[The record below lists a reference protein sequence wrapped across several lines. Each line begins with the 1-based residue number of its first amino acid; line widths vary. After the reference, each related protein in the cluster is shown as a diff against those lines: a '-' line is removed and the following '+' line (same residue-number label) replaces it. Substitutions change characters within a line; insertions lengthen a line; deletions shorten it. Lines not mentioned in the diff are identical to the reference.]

1 VIKATGWDCVMGEGN
16 DGVRCPKSC
25 ELSSWFFL
33 AASGPLFRYCSL
45 VRNESLETRPAALR
59 NSLLIRALAI
69 GAMALVCGMIGWSYA
84 TGGIF
89 HVLLHSGTA
98 DEKVAALRAFFD
110 GFGVAAPLAYVG
122 FVILEVVIA
131 PIPGTML
138 YAPGGVIFGGFWG
151 GLLSLTGN
159 VIGAGMACQLMRVFI
174 GERAEEYLERSA
186 LARYEERI
194 TRHGA
199 WVIFLL
205 RVNPLTSSDL
215 VSYAAGLTHLS
226 VWKLMLGTLVGMAP
240 LCFAQ
245 SYLAD
250 GLLHAFPMLIYPLVA
265 ACAVYGLVVVWILIG
280 LLKR

>member
-1 VIKATGWDCVMGEGN
+1 M
-16 DGVRCPKSC
+16 
-25 ELSSWFFL
+25 
-33 AASGPLFRYCSL
+33 
-45 VRNESLETRPAALR
+45 
-59 NSLLIRALAI
+59 
-69 GAMALVCGMIGWSYA
+69 
-84 TGGIF
+84 
-89 HVLLHSGTA
+89 LLHSGTA
-98 DEKVAALRAFFD
+98 EEKVAALRAFFD

-159 VIGAGMACQLMRVFI
+159 VIGAGIACQLMRVFI
-174 GERAEEYLERSA
+174 GKRAEEYLERSA

-199 WVIFLL
+199 WVVFLL

-215 VSYAAGLTHLS
+215 VSYAAGLTHLP
-226 VWKLMLGTLVGMAP
+226 VWKLMLGTLAGMAP

-250 GLLHAFPMLIYPLVA
+250 GLLTCVSTVDLSARGRLCGLWIGRDLGGDQSAEAIADFFPGTVTGVGERRRRNVQPSIVDDWLTFHTDT
-265 ACAVYGLVVVWILIG
+265 
-280 LLKR
+280 

>member
-1 VIKATGWDCVMGEGN
+1 MAWSMQVNDSIEG
-16 DGVRCPKSC
+16 PP
-25 ELSSWFFL
+25 
-33 AASGPLFRYCSL
+33 ASGRVFRYCSL
-45 VRNESLETRPAALR
+45 VQNERLETPSATSR
-59 NSLLIRALAI
+59 NSLLTRVLLIIAI
-69 GAMALVCGMIGWSYA
+69 ALVIGLLGWSYA
-84 TGGIF
+84 SGGIF
-89 HVLLHSGTA
+89 HVLLNSGPA
-98 DEKVAALRAFFD
+98 EEKVAALRAFFD
-110 GFGVAAPLAYVG
+110 GFGVAAPLVYVG

-159 VIGAGMACQLMRVFI
+159 VIGAGMACQLMRFFI
-174 GERAEEYLERSA
+174 GKRAEEYLERSA
-186 LARYEERI
+186 LARYEEHI
-194 TRHGA
+194 TRRGA

-226 VWKLMLGTLVGMAP
+226 VWKLMLGTLAGMAP

-250 GLLHAFPMLIYPLVA
+250 ELLTAFPLLIYPLVA
-265 ACAVYGLVVVWILIG
+265 ACVVYGLVVIWVVIS

>member
-1 VIKATGWDCVMGEGN
+1 VHD
-16 DGVRCPKSC
+16 
-25 ELSSWFFL
+25 
-33 AASGPLFRYCSL
+33 FRYCGF
-45 VRNESLETRPAALR
+45 VQNEGPETQAAKPRNWLLTRA
-59 NSLLIRALAI
+59 LLIAVI
-69 GAMALVCGMIGWSYA
+69 SLVCGLLVWSYA
-84 TGGIF
+84 SGGIF
-89 HVLLHSGTA
+89 RVLLTSGPA
-98 DEKVAALRAFFD
+98 EEKVAALRAFFD

-151 GLLSLTGN
+151 GFLSLAGN
-159 VIGAGMACQLMRVFI
+159 VIGAGIACQLMRVFI
-174 GERAEEYLERSA
+174 GKRAEEYLERSS

-194 TRHGA
+194 TKRGA

-226 VWKLMLGTLVGMAP
+226 VWKLMLGTLAGMAP

-250 GLLHAFPMLIYPLVA
+250 GLLTAFPLLIYPLVA
-265 ACAVYGLVVVWILIG
+265 ACVVYGLIVIWVMIN

>member
-1 VIKATGWDCVMGEGN
+1 
-16 DGVRCPKSC
+16 
-25 ELSSWFFL
+25 
-33 AASGPLFRYCSL
+33 L
-45 VRNESLETRPAALR
+45 VQNERLETPSATSR
-59 NSLLIRALAI
+59 NSLLTRVLLIVAI
-69 GAMALVCGMIGWSYA
+69 ALVDGLLGWSYA
-84 TGGIF
+84 SGGIF
-89 HVLLHSGTA
+89 HVLLHSGPA
-98 DEKVAALRAFFD
+98 EEKVAALRAFFD
-110 GFGVAAPLAYVG
+110 GFGVAAPLAYIG

-151 GLLSLTGN
+151 GLLSLAGN
-159 VIGAGMACQLMRVFI
+159 VIGAGMACQLMRFFI
-174 GERAEEYLERSA
+174 GKRAEEYLERSA
-186 LARYEERI
+186 LARYEEGI
-194 TRHGA
+194 TRRGA

-226 VWKLMLGTLVGMAP
+226 VWKLMLGTLAGMAP

-250 GLLHAFPMLIYPLVA
+250 GLLTAFPLLIYPLVA
-265 ACAVYGLVVVWILIG
+265 ACVVYGLVVIWVVIS

>member
-1 VIKATGWDCVMGEGN
+1 MARPARRNNAAGANGDH
-16 DGVRCPKSC
+16 
-25 ELSSWFFL
+25 L
-33 AASGPLFRYCSL
+33 AASGIDFSYCGL
-45 VRNESLETRPAALR
+45 VEIESLETPSATSR
-59 NSLLIRALAI
+59 NSLLTRALLIA
-69 GAMALVCGMIGWSYA
+69 ALSLVGGLLAWSYA

-89 HVLLHSGTA
+89 HVLLTSGPA
-98 DEKVAALRAFFD
+98 EEKVAALRAFFE
-110 GFGVAAPLAYVG
+110 GFGMAAPLAYVG

-151 GLLSLTGN
+151 GFLSLAGN
-159 VIGAGMACQLMRVFI
+159 VIGAGIACQLMRVFI
-174 GERAEEYLERSA
+174 GKRAEKYLERSA

-194 TRHGA
+194 TRPGA

-226 VWKLMLGTLVGMAP
+226 VWKLMLGTLAGMAP

-250 GLLHAFPMLIYPLVA
+250 GLLRAFPLLIYPLVA
-265 ACAVYGLVVVWILIG
+265 ACGVYALVVIWVVIKLT
-280 LLKR
+280 K

>member
-1 VIKATGWDCVMGEGN
+1 MEVSKVQGEERAADLRAT
-16 DGVRCPKSC
+16 VRSR
-25 ELSSWFFL
+25 FL
-33 AASGPLFRYCSL
+33 VRILLIALISL
-45 VRNESLETRPAALR
+45 VV
-59 NSLLIRALAI
+59 
-69 GAMALVCGMIGWSYA
+69 AMLGWSYA

-89 HVLLHSGTA
+89 CVLLTSGA
-98 DEKVAALRAFFD
+98 AEEKIAALRAFFD

-151 GLLSLTGN
+151 GALSLLGN
-159 VIGAGMACQLMRVFI
+159 VLGAGIACQLMRIFI
-174 GERAEEYLERSA
+174 GKRAEGYLERSA

-194 TRHGA
+194 TRSGA

-226 VWKLMLGTLVGMAP
+226 VWKLMVGTAAGMAP

-245 SYLAD
+245 SYLAE
-250 GLLHAFPMLIYPLVA
+250 GLLTAFPLLIYPLVA
-265 ACAVYGLVVVWILIG
+265 ACVAYGVIVIWVLG
-280 LLKR
+280 NLLKRQ

>member
-1 VIKATGWDCVMGEGN
+1 MTECVVRILANPATDFAE
-16 DGVRCPKSC
+16 
-25 ELSSWFFL
+25 
-33 AASGPLFRYCSL
+33 ASGPVLRYCSL
-45 VRNESLETRPAALR
+45 VENVSLETRPTTLR
-59 NSLLIRALAI
+59 GRLLTRAVAI
-69 GAMALVCGMIGWSYA
+69 VAIAVVCGLIGWSYVA
-84 TGGIF
+84 GGIF
-89 HVLLHSGTA
+89 HVLLQSGTA
-98 DEKVAALRAFFD
+98 EEKVGALRAFFD

-122 FVILEVVIA
+122 FVIIEVVIA

-151 GLLSLTGN
+151 GLLSLAGN
-159 VIGAGMACQLMRVFI
+159 VIGAGIACQLMRVFI

-194 TRHGA
+194 TRRGV

-226 VWKLMLGTLVGMAP
+226 VWKLMLGTLAGMAP

-265 ACAVYGLVVVWILIG
+265 ACVVYGLVVVWVVVG
-280 LLKR
+280 LVKR